1 MDEDL
6 GSFSRVFS
14 LFDLLDEYHEKQLL
28 DNNQYKN
35 KSEEELSSYITS
47 AETSMA
53 KMGYYYDYHNYDPG
67 VERELR
73 LEVMAA
79 NAQYEFFEEAREI
92 HSLAIVQMKIL
103 FLYKEVEIRFKQLL
117 SSRYNVNTKRL
128 PNLDSW
134 VASFKDHSVD
144 IAKLEGFEQIRAL
157 KQVNNDLKHSLS
169 IHKSRRID
177 EFKDKHS
184 FDSVSL
190 EQFFQRIS
198 HDVEE
203 YFCQLLKCVDGYDQL
218 DSCND
223 VDISGDIPF

>member
-1 MDEDL
+1 MSKDL

-35 KSEEELSSYITS
+35 DSEKELSSYITN

-53 KMGYYYDYHNYDPG
+53 EMGYAYDYHNYDPG

-117 SSRYNVNTKRL
+117 SSKYNVKTKSL
-128 PNLDSW
+128 YNLDSW
-134 VASFKDHSVD
+134 KASFKYHNVD
-144 IAKLEGFEQIRAL
+144 IAKLEGFKQIFDL

-169 IHKSRRID
+169 IHKSKRID
-177 EFKDKHS
+177 EFKGKSS
-184 FDSVSL
+184 FDSISL

-203 YFCQLLKCVDGYDQL
+203 YFCQLLKCVDRCEQL
-218 DSCND
+218 DGCND